1 MPPRE
6 AEMNSM
12 VYLQREEEEKEEEER
27 EEKEEEHELGRACTG
42 LESRPV
48 RPVMCECDPSIVYI
62 FY

>member
-12 VYLQREEEEKEEEER
+12 VYLQREEEEE
-27 EEKEEEHELGRACTG
+27 EEEHEWGRACTG